1 MKRRGFVVAKE
12 TKETEANAINK
23 GKRVDRG
30 DGARTSLFVLLTCF
44 FFVSID
50 EDEEE
55 EG

>member
-1 MKRRGFVVAKE
+1 MRSIKASEWIER
-12 TKETEANAINK
+12 
-23 GKRVDRG
+23 